1 VKSTTDTRQ
10 ALESRHEADALLPV
24 LADLVAVK
32 GKVDA
37 LSIQSRDQATGLDSK
52 LVALVADLQS
62 QVAALQA
69 AFDTV
74 RLLDRL
80 DTMDVAMDEVLVLV
94 RQLAATK

>member
-1 VKSTTDTRQ
+1 MKSTTDTRQ